1 MAEPVNLFTITAFF
15 SEIPE
20 RVKKGL
26 NLFHSNRVVSVAVL
40 PGGVI
45 KGSVQAS
52 QKNKVY
58 EVEVSWKLAVEI

>member
-26 NLFHSNRVVSVAVL
+26 NLFHSNRVASVAVL

-58 EVEVSWKLAVEI
+58 EVEVSWKLAVDI